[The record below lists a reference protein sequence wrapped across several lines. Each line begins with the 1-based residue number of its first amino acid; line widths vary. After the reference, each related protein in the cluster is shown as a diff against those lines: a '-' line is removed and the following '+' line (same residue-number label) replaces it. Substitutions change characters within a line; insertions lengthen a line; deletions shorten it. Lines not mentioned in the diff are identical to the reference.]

1 MRGATFVASYRAPTR
16 SARLLSFS
24 QTVQHNLPPHV
35 QTPRAFLI
43 SADVGDSAPARLGDS
58 PDTCTSTSYVDVGDS
73 ISGERTA
80 STVARPGEVS
90 PSTGRRE
97 ERVVWSPGDE
107 SDRYISFG
115 GERVGVPGGVRSA
128 IFILL
133 CLA

>member
-1 MRGATFVASYRAPTR
+1 MRA
-16 SARLLSFS
+16 L
-24 QTVQHNLPPHV
+24 
-35 QTPRAFLI
+35 LI
-43 SADVGDSAPARLGDS
+43 SADVGDSARLRDS
-58 PDTCTSTSYVDVGDS
+58 LDTCTSTSYVDVGDS

-97 ERVVWSPGDE
+97 ERVVWSPGEE